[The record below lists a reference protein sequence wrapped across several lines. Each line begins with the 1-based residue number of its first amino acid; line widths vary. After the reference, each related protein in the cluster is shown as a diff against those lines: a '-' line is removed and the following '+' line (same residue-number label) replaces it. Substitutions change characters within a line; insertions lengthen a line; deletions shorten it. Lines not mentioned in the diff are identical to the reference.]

1 MCDIYTGVDEA
12 IYAKTARSMR
22 LHGHVTSL
30 SLENRFWSILTEMA
44 AEEGISMS
52 RFVTRLYDEC
62 VQKRG
67 EVSNFTSLLRVAC
80 TTYLLRREQASGGV
94 KTKPQTA

>member
-12 IYAKTARSMR
+12 VYAKTARSLR

-30 SLENRFWSILTEMA
+30 SMENRFWSILDEMA
-44 AEEGISMS
+44 AEEGISMGQ
-52 RFVTRLYDEC
+52 FVTRLYDEC

-67 EVSNFTSLLRVAC
+67 EVNNFTSLLRVAC
-80 TTYLLRREQASGGV
+80 TTYLLRREQPAARI
-94 KTKPQTA
+94 TPQTV